1 MSNYDNELD
10 KINSHLEELYK
21 KHRKLDDEIKDM
33 HTHFDRD
40 ELINRKKTE
49 KLWLK
54 DEIFRLE
61 RLLHDHANG
70 FE

>member
-1 MSNYDNELD
+1 MSNYNNESD

-21 KHRKLDDEIKDM
+21 KHRKLDEEIKEM
-33 HTHFDRD
+33 HSHFERD

-61 RLLHDHANG
+61 SLLNQNANG
-70 FE
+70 FA